1 MTPRKPD
8 VQRRDF
14 FGLDTYTE
22 NATMLKA
29 SGDAPK
35 KKGGGFAG
43 QVKGRE
49 VLSEPFNTPI

>member
-1 MTPRKPD
+1 MPD
-8 VQRRDF
+8 VRRRDIF
-14 FGLDTYTE
+14 DLYTYTE
-22 NATMLKA
+22 NATILKA

-35 KKGGGFAG
+35 KKGGRGACFAG